1 MNWKHTIGLH
11 LACLGASLGVAAAQ
25 SPQIIWQ
32 TPSTLDRTYRSLKF
46 TSDNSQLVAGGER
59 RNASAS
65 GVVIRRFEAGS
76 GTVLAE
82 TEQSFIY
89 YGANEI
95 ALSPDQQKIV
105 TANLN
110 TRCTAQPPPVCS
122 GGYLLYNS
130 GPLEQIAAPPEG
142 NAPNYTV
149 DYAPDGQLIAL
160 GGLWYNYGPANYEN
174 IRLVRSDTL
183 AIVRT
188 LPGHLRAPN
197 DGGTLRVRF
206 SPDGTL
212 LGSVGRDSF
221 VKIWRV
227 ADGALLQSINF
238 PDAYMVDSVAF
249 SPDGQYIAAGRTGGE
264 AQVKVWRVD
273 TGELVRTFDVSS
285 SYTSTTFNKVAWT
298 PDGAYVVAGI
308 SFGVGY
314 GENKIRFWNFD
325 TGELAQESSS
335 PEDRF
340 IYDLTFSPDG
350 EKFAWTASSQVFV
363 AVNPFAA
370 PVPLSVVSRK
380 LHGGLPCDVPLP
392 LTGNPGI
399 EPRSGGP
406 TGDHQLVITFSS
418 PVSVNGTP
426 QAQVISGVGQVGNQ
440 SKTNQGT
447 VTVNGST
454 VFVPL
459 TNVSNAQT
467 ITVTLAGVTRGAIS
481 RNIAIPFR
489 VLLGDTNASGS
500 VTSSDIG
507 ETKARAGQPLDAL
520 NFRND
525 VNASG
530 AINASDVGMV
540 KSAAGTALP

>member
-1 MNWKHTIGLH
+1 MNWKRTIGLH
-11 LACLGASLGVAAAQ
+11 LACLSASLGLAAAQ

-32 TPSTLDRTYRSLKF
+32 TPASLDRSYRSLKF
-46 TSDNSQLVAGGER
+46 TADNSQLMAGGEL

-65 GVVIRRFEAGS
+65 GVLLRRFDSGS
-76 GTVLAE
+76 GAVLAE
-82 TEQSFIY
+82 TEPSFIY

-95 ALSPDQQKIV
+95 ALSPDQQRIA
-105 TANLN
+105 TANLS
-110 TRCTAQPPPVCS
+110 TRCTAQQPPVCE
-122 GGYLLYNS
+122 GGYLFYNAE
-130 GPLEQIAAPPEG
+130 PLERIAAPAAG

-160 GGLWYNYGPANYEN
+160 GGLWYNYAPVNYDN
-174 IRLVRSDTL
+174 IRLVRSDTGE
-183 AIVRT
+183 IERT

-227 ADGALLQSINF
+227 ADGALLQAINF

-249 SPDGQYIAAGRTGGE
+249 SPDGQFIAAGRTGYDAE
-264 AQVKVWRVD
+264 VRVWRVD
-273 TGELVRTFDVSS
+273 TGALVRTFAVSAS
-285 SYTSTTFNKVAWT
+285 STSTTFNRVAWT
-298 PDGAYVVAGI
+298 PDGAHVVAGI

-314 GENKIRFWNFD
+314 GENKIRFWNFE
-325 TGELAQESSS
+325 TGELAQEYSS
-335 PEDRF
+335 PADRF
-340 IYDLTFSPDG
+340 IYDLTFSTDG
-350 EKFAWTASSQVFV
+350 EKFAWTASSQIFV
-363 AVNPFAA
+363 AANPVAA
-370 PVPLSVVSRK
+370 ARPISVVSRK
-380 LHGGLPCDVPLP
+380 LHNGLVCDVPLP
-392 LTGNPGI
+392 LTGSSGI
-399 EPRSGGP
+399 EPRSGGS
-406 TGDHQLVITFSS
+406 TGDHLLAITFSS

-426 QAQVISGVGQVGNQ
+426 QAQVTSGIGQVGNQ
-440 SKTNQGT
+440 SKSNDGA

-459 TNVSNAQT
+459 TNVSNAQALT
-467 ITVTLAGVTRGAIS
+467 ITLSGVTRGAVS
-481 RNIAIPFR
+481 RDIAVPFR

-500 VTSSDIG
+500 VNATDLG

-520 NFRND
+520 NFRHD

-530 AINASDVGMV
+530 AINASDLGLM
-540 KSAAGTALP
+540 KAAAGTTLP